1 MSRLTILCATTTL
14 SKTGATVRIE
24 GCCDRAAMLFPT
36 FAAVTFIT
44 IVISL
49 ATQASEPL
57 NLVLLG
63 AAFFA
68 IATLARRSLGRTV
81 D

>member
-1 MSRLTILCATTTL
+1 
-14 SKTGATVRIE
+14 
-24 GCCDRAAMLFPT
+24 MLFPT
-36 FAAVTFIT
+36 FVAVTFIT

-49 ATQASEPL
+49 ATQPSEPL

-63 AAFFA
+63 VAFFA
-68 IATLARRSLGRTV
+68 IATLARRSLRRTV

>member
-1 MSRLTILCATTTL
+1 MQFSGKNVRAR
-14 SKTGATVRIE
+14 GRIE
-24 GCCDRAAMLFPT
+24 GCSQRGTMLPT
-36 FAAVTFIT
+36 FVAVTFVT

-57 NLVLLG
+57 TLVLLG

-68 IATLARRSLGRTV
+68 IATLARRSLDRTV

>member
-1 MSRLTILCATTTL
+1 
-14 SKTGATVRIE
+14 
-24 GCCDRAAMLFPT
+24 MLFPT